1 LTFRRCTRTLG
12 RVEGLGAYSDEIEN
26 ALELVNV
33 PSYVLDTTGVVR
45 WINPAARRRVGDVR
59 GRQFSSI
66 VAPEDKER
74 SRELF
79 ARKIAGS
86 ESVTDA
92 EFAVVD
98 RNGDRMTVDVS
109 SVPLLR
115 GGRVVGVFGQVTN
128 ERAAPPLTPDPP
140 SPPNPPRTPP
150 PQLTPRQSEVLQMLE
165 YGRSTRQIAQELHL
179 SPETVRNHIRHILL
193 ALGVHSRLEAVTLAR
208 REQLFAN

>member
-1 LTFRRCTRTLG
+1 M
-12 RVEGLGAYSDEIEN
+12 EGLGDYSDEIEN

-74 SRELF
+74 SREMF
-79 ARKIAGS
+79 ARKVVGS

-128 ERAAPPLTPDPP
+128 ERAAPPLPLDPAVTPDLH
-140 SPPNPPRTPP
+140 
-150 PQLTPRQSEVLQMLE
+150 LTPRQYEVLQMLE
-165 YGRSTRQIAQELHL
+165 HGRSTRQIAEDLHL
-179 SPETVRNHIRHILL
+179 SPETVRNHIRHVLQ

-208 REQLFAN
+208 RQQLFST

>member
-1 LTFRRCTRTLG
+1 MTFRRCTRTLG

-74 SRELF
+74 SREMF
-79 ARKIAGS
+79 ARKIVGS

-140 SPPNPPRTPP
+140 SPPNPPLTPP

-193 ALGVHSRLEAVTLAR
+193 ALGVHSRLEAVT
-208 REQLFAN
+208 

>member
-1 LTFRRCTRTLG
+1 MTFRRCTRTLG

-140 SPPNPPRTPP
+140 SPPDPPLTPP

>member
-140 SPPNPPRTPP
+140 SPPNPPLTPP

-208 REQLFAN
+208 RQQLFSS

>member
-1 LTFRRCTRTLG
+1 MRTLA
-12 RVEGLGAYSDEIEN
+12 RVEGLGAYSDEIED

-33 PSYVLDTTGVVR
+33 PSYVLDTAGIVR

-79 ARKIAGS
+79 ARKVVGS

-92 EFAVVD
+92 EVGVVD

-128 ERAAPPLTPDPP
+128 ERAAPPLLPDPPLTPDPH
-140 SPPNPPRTPP
+140 
-150 PQLTPRQSEVLQMLE
+150 LTPRQYEVLQMLE

-179 SPETVRNHIRHILL
+179 SPETVRNHIRHVLQ

-208 REQLFAN
+208 RRQLFAN